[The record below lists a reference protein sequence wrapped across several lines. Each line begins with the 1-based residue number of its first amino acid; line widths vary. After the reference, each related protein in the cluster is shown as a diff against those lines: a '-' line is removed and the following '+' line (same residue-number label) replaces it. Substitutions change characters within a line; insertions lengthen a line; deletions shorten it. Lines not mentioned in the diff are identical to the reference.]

1 MKQGLLIWNVLLT
14 LVAGYLLFSQF
25 NSSKK
30 GAAGPR
36 YAAGDTTSMN
46 KEFRIAYFDMDSVE
60 ANYDRVKDVKAELNK
75 KEDNINIEMDR
86 LSKDFQQRYN
96 YYQNKA
102 QTTGMSQA
110 EQEAAGQEL
119 KAMEDKIKNRK
130 MELDQDYQELVSRV
144 NKEMKS
150 AIEEYLKDF
159 NRTRAFSY
167 IFANESGLFYYRDS
181 TYNITSEVVRGLNIS
196 YRKKGK

>member
-1 MKQGLLIWNVLLT
+1 MKQGLLIWNVILT
-14 LVAGYLLFSQF
+14 VVAGYLLISQL

-30 GAAGPR
+30 STAGPR
-36 YAAGDTTSMN
+36 SAAGDTTSMN

-96 YYQNKA
+96 YYQNLA
-102 QTTGMSQA
+102 QTKGMSQA